1 MSDKIQHMQ
10 GHQPLPQK
18 DILKRLAPFFKEL
31 SIGKSGSIV
40 GTYKSIK
47 SGLLL
52 YVLGKREEF
61 KEQLPSDAVIV
72 FFEPTLLISDNPYYW
87 LHQLSIAISQTDKGY
102 IHTVTSDTAVLL
114 GALQQYITSLYD
126 AGKRLVIIFY
136 KIERLNDIPATAAE
150 ALITLY
156 RTRKIVTRPA
166 CSFWFLL
173 DDIDPMK
180 YKPSAFLQ
188 KLTYPLCESILY
200 FPDLNEKETN
210 YWIDI
215 FLHRYN
221 LNIDT
226 KTRKAIYTH
235 CGGNYSLIYDAFL
248 ILQNTG
254 FTGDW
259 LTMLKN
265 NPIITD
271 YLEEYRKTFSLEDQ
285 RLIIKYA
292 KGRISRDNVPI
303 INRLQI
309 HSKLFFDY
317 CANLA
322 DDYIARSGESLFTGR
337 ELRLYE
343 YLKSKK
349 NTLVPTEE
357 IQQLIWNN
365 SYEDF
370 SLWAYDKAMSRLR
383 RKLKVA
389 NRGENLVVIRKRGA
403 MLWIKN

>member
-1 MSDKIQHMQ
+1 MQ
-10 GHQPLPQK
+10 KHQPLPQK
-18 DILKRLAPFFKEL
+18 DILTRLALFFKEL

-52 YVLGKREEF
+52 YILGNRAEF
-61 KEQLPSDAVIV
+61 EKQLPSDAIIV

-87 LHQLSIAISQTDKGY
+87 LHQLSIAISQTDQDYK
-102 IHTVTSDTAVLL
+102 HTVTEDTAVLL
-114 GALQQYITSLYD
+114 GALQQYITKLSD
-126 AGKRLVIIFY
+126 SGKRLIIIFY
-136 KIERLNDIPATAAE
+136 KIERLKDIPPTAAE
-150 ALITLY
+150 SLITLY
-156 RTRKIVTRPA
+156 RTRKIVTLPA

-173 DDIDPMK
+173 DDIDPMEV
-180 YKPSAFLQ
+180 KPSAFLQ

-200 FPDLNEKETN
+200 FPDFNVEETN

-215 FLHRYN
+215 FSKRYN
-221 LNIDT
+221 LGIDP
-226 KTRKAIYTH
+226 KTRKKIYTY

-248 ILQNTG
+248 ILQKTG
-254 FTGDW
+254 FTGNW
-259 LTMLKN
+259 FKVLEN

-271 YLEEYRKTFSLEDQ
+271 YLEEYRKTFSLENQ

-292 KGRISRDNVPI
+292 KGQISRDIIPI
-303 INRLQI
+303 INSLQI

-322 DDYIARSGESLFTGR
+322 DDFIAKSGISFFTGR
-337 ELRLYE
+337 ELQLYE

-349 NTLVPTEE
+349 NTMVPKEDV
-357 IQQLIWNN
+357 QKLLWKDN
-365 SYEDF
+365 YEKF
-370 SLWAYDKAMSRLR
+370 SLWAQDKVISRLR

-389 NRGENLVVIRKRGA
+389 NKGESLVVIKNRGV
-403 MLWIKN
+403 MLWEEG